1 MSRAPLLPS
10 GHRRGLPFAVPED
23 WTPEQALAVFEL
35 LDELREVICARYL
48 PEMQHLLR
56 EQRRQHDPTSTARA
70 PPF

>member
-10 GHRRGLPFAVPED
+10 GRRRGLPFVVPED

-35 LDELREVICARYL
+35 LDDLREVICARYL
-48 PEMQHLLR
+48 PEMQRLQC
-56 EQRRQHDPTSTARA
+56 EERQQHEPRSSKRD

>member
-10 GHRRGLPFAVPED
+10 ARRRGLPFVVPED

-35 LDELREVICARYL
+35 LDDLLEVICARYQ
-48 PEMQHLLR
+48 PEIQRLLR
-56 EQRRQHDPTSTARA
+56 EDRQPHEPLSSKRD